1 MKTKA
6 SILIYIF
13 TIMALVFTNS
23 CSKDDTPT
31 IEKETP
37 KSIPVLTTA
46 EVKDITGTTANT
58 GGNITN
64 DGGAAVTARGVCWG
78 TNQTPTINDNKTSDG
93 NGNGSFISN
102 ITNLTP
108 NTTYYV
114 RAYATNSEG
123 TGYGNSISLTTKED
137 IKVPTLSTAEVT
149 EVTEAGAVSG
159 GNITDDGGATVSA
172 RGVCWSTED
181 NPTIEDNKTT
191 DGTGAGT
198 FSSTLS
204 NLKSE
209 TTYYVR
215 SYATN
220 SGGTGYGSTMTFTT
234 LPDNS
239 FVDKRDNNIYKFVT
253 IGKQTWMAENLKYL
267 PSVVGPEKLST
278 TEAHYYV
285 YDYKGT
291 NVTEAKATEN
301 YKIYGV
307 LYNWTAAMAG
317 EEDSPYNPSGVQ
329 GICPDG
335 WHLPS
340 EAEWNELSNNLGKAD
355 VAGGKLKEAGT
366 NHWLSPNK
374 GATNESGFTAL
385 PGGHLE
391 DDGQFW
397 YIGEIGLWWT
407 ATQISVAHE
416 GTTHNAWGVNLHN
429 TKESIRIDFRNTY
442 LVDGKSI
449 RCVRD

>member
-13 TIMALVFTNS
+13 TIMALVFVNS
-23 CSKDDTPT
+23 CSKNDTPI

-37 KSIPVLTTA
+37 KSIPVLTTV
-46 EVKDITGTTANT
+46 EVKDITESTANT
-58 GGNITN
+58 GGNITD
-64 DGGAAVTARGVCWG
+64 DGGAAVIARGVCWG

-181 NPTIEDNKTT
+181 NPTIEDKKTT

-220 SGGTGYGSTMTFTT
+220 NSGTGYGSTITFTT
-234 LPDNS
+234 LKGTVKDIDGNIYTIVTIDNQEWMVENLRTTNYNDGTAIPLVKDNS
-239 FVDKRDNNIYKFVT
+239 AWKNTYRKEDPAYCWYDNNYVT
-253 IGKQTWMAENLKYL
+253 
-267 PSVVGPEKLST
+267 
-278 TEAHYYV
+278 
-285 YDYKGT
+285 
-291 NVTEAKATEN
+291 
-301 YKIYGV
+301 YGNTFGA
-307 LYNWTAAMAG
+307 LYNWHAVKTG
-317 EEDSPYNPSGVQ
+317 KL
-329 GICPDG
+329 CPKG
-335 WHLPS
+335 WHVS
-340 EAEWNELSNNLGKAD
+340 TDAEWTDLIDFLGGAEKAGD
-355 VAGGKLKEAGT
+355 QLKEKGT
-366 NHWLSPNK
+366 KNWQSPNT
-374 GATNESGFTAL
+374 GANNNSGFTAM
-385 PGGHLE
+385 PGGIRSALNGHFLH
-391 DDGQFW
+391 
-397 YIGEIGLWWT
+397 IGSIGSWWT
-407 ATQISVAHE
+407 ATQHLDRYAWQITMGSSIS
-416 GTTHNAWGVNLHN
+416 N
-429 TKESIRIDFRNTY
+429 TVRNTSSWENGY
-442 LVDGKSI
+442 SV
-449 RCVRD
+449 RCVKDK